1 MRLITAGNGG
11 SAMTGTTDIKATARR
26 VLEEIFPADDE
37 AALMRQLTTPVPEPA
52 DQAAAAV
59 GY

>member
-1 MRLITAGNGG
+1 
-11 SAMTGTTDIKATARR
+11 MTGTTDIKATARR
-26 VLEEIFPADDE
+26 VLEESFSADDE

-52 DQAAAAV
+52 DQTAAAA